1 MFYNAD
7 EVNKLKKWRKTPREE
22 TNLEGLLDFLRRICK
37 EQNKAHVLLATSDSF
52 MVSWLEKSKFHC
64 CIASLLIV
72 FCFRIV
78 TLYLF
83 ADGFATDSRLDVV
96 LGELTREEALRFVVG
111 GKDSSGK
118 VWPGQ
123 ISAFEGL
130 PALHKEDWE
139 KVWAM
144 CGGNIKL
151 LRICIDD
158 ADILGDWEKGK
169 VLKVSIASG

>member
-1 MFYNAD
+1 M
-7 EVNKLKKWRKTPREE
+7 
-22 TNLEGLLDFLRRICK
+22 
-37 EQNKAHVLLATSDSF
+37 
-52 MVSWLEKSKFHC
+52 
-64 CIASLLIV
+64 
-72 FCFRIV
+72 
-78 TLYLF
+78 YLF

>member
-1 MFYNAD
+1 M
-7 EVNKLKKWRKTPREE
+7 
-22 TNLEGLLDFLRRICK
+22 
-37 EQNKAHVLLATSDSF
+37 
-52 MVSWLEKSKFHC
+52 
-64 CIASLLIV
+64 
-72 FCFRIV
+72 
-78 TLYLF
+78 YLF

-151 LRICIDD
+151 LRSCI
-158 ADILGDWEKGK
+158 AGVSVHGDWEKGK